1 MITVIAFIVTIG
13 LLVTIHEYGHFLV
26 ARLCGV
32 KVLRFSIGFGKPLF
46 IKKFGK
52 DQTEFVLAAIP
63 LGGFVKMLDE
73 RELKAE
79 TEFEVERKIE
89 AEQESQSTLLSKS
102 QQLIQPTYSEAE
114 LNRAFNRQSV
124 YKRIIIVLAG
134 PVANLLLAVALYW
147 LLFMQGITG
156 LRPIIGVV
164 EDNSLAAA
172 ASLKSGEIIQKINGE
187 PVQSWQ
193 DARWIILENALDN
206 KAVKIE
212 ALNDDNELHLH
223 TLRFDGIDNDPE
235 IDVLEKVGINMVMP
249 KLPAI
254 IGEILANSAAE
265 KAQLMPNDKILSV
278 DNVDMQ
284 TWDAV
289 VSVIQASPNKQL
301 QFKVLRNKNTV
312 ILKATP
318 QGVKENGQLIGRLGA
333 SVEVN
338 KQLTDKLLVELNYSP
353 LESARLAVAKTWDT
367 AIFSLKML
375 GKMIMGELSI
385 KGISGPVTIATF
397 AGESANMGL
406 KTFLGFLALVSISIG
421 VLNLLP
427 IPVLDGGHLMYYVVE
442 IIKGSPVSES
452 IIIIG
457 QKIGFILLGMMMIIA
472 LFNDFNRLLTSI

>member
-79 TEFEVERKIE
+79 RELEAERNIE
-89 AEQESQSTLLSKS
+89 AKQESQTTLPSKS
-102 QQLIQPTYSEAE
+102 PQLILPTYSEAE

-134 PVANLLLAVALYW
+134 PVANLLLAIALYW

-193 DARWIILENALDN
+193 DARWILLENALDN

-265 KAQLMPNDKILSV
+265 KAQLMPKDKILSV

-289 VSVIQASPNKQL
+289 VTVVQASPNKQL
-301 QFKVLRNKNTV
+301 QFKVLRNNNTV
-312 ILKATP
+312 ILNATP

-333 SVEVN
+333 SVEIN